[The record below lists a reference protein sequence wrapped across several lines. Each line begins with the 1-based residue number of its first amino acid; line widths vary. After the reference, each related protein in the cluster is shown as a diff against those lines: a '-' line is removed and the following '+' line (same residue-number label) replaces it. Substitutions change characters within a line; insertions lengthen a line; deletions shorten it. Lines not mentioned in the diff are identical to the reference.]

1 MAATP
6 TTPTLASQ
14 ISGDNADDAM
24 RAFDASIDG
33 SADDSVGEQAAHL
46 APPGFERKIVTLD
59 ILLAHRATLPEPV
72 VFTNGVFDIL
82 HRGHV
87 TYLARARALGAFLI
101 VGVNSD
107 DSVRTLGKGD
117 DRPINRDCDRMAL
130 LAALADADAVI
141 AFEASTPVS
150 LIEALRPDIL
160 VKGGDYDM
168 DALPESALV
177 RAWGGQ
183 AIAIP
188 FEHQRSTTALLR
200 KVRGH

>member
-1 MAATP
+1 MSLNADTA
-6 TTPTLASQ
+6 PTLP
-14 ISGDNADDAM
+14 
-24 RAFDASIDG
+24 
-33 SADDSVGEQAAHL
+33 
-46 APPGFERKIVTLD
+46 APDFERKLHSRESLV
-59 ILLAHRATLPEPV
+59 ACRAELPGPV

-107 DSVRTLGKGD
+107 TSVRTLGKGD
-117 DRPINRDCDRMAL
+117 DRPINTLDDRMAL
-130 LAALADADAVI
+130 LAALEVVDAVVP
-141 AFEASTPVS
+141 FEESTPVA

-177 RAWGGQ
+177 RAAGGR
-183 AIAIP
+183 ALAIP

-200 KVRGH
+200 KVRGA